1 MLTTSIALRIR
12 TRAAVIFAVILLVV
26 APVLRAGPHRASGAS
41 SAAPV
46 LEVTPLAIDFG
57 STACGSTTC
66 RQVILRNTGDSDLSV
81 ARIAVPGPFN
91 VDLQAPFSIAAGG
104 SRTLQICHVPAQGGR
119 VDSSQLV
126 IEGAGLAP
134 VAIPVRGRATR
145 PVLVADSAS
154 FTMPYLRAGY
164 SRSFYPTIRNVG
176 DLALNQVLVASVPPA
191 IRIVTL
197 PTTMSPDLSY
207 QMHVVVTTQTLGPG
221 QARFFLRYAP
231 CGTSE
236 DSVAITIR
244 WTATEQMI
252 LGGSCP
258 DTARPGSPMLFT
270 IRGDEIKAPPPD
282 RFRIDVSYDRLL
294 VMSEAGA
301 RGRADDVILRGMS
314 AEGFTNVSAKE
325 LYSGDT
331 ATLRI
336 EMSGGSSRVGSV
348 QGPILQVRL
357 TPLVGPSR
365 TARVWISGF
374 DYGTPYVTANL
385 GNPRSITLDSLCSYD
400 LRLLDAHVRSATILS
415 VAPSPIEPQ
424 SVVRVQVE
432 RAGRVRLVLRDLLG
446 REITMPAER
455 ELAEGAHILPIPEGL
470 SAHSVYILEV
480 RHPFGGDARMVV
492 TGGGCSR

>member
-12 TRAAVIFAVILLVV
+12 TGTALIGVFILLVV
-26 APVLRAGPHRASGAS
+26 APVLRAGSHGASGAS
-41 SAAPV
+41 TAAPV

-66 RQVILRNTGDSDLSV
+66 RQVTLRNTGDAELSLV
-81 ARIAVPGPFN
+81 RIAVPGPFT
-91 VDLQAPFSIAAGG
+91 VDLQAPFSIAAGD
-104 SRTLQICHVPAQGGR
+104 SRPLQICHAPSQGGR
-119 VDSSQLV
+119 IDSAQLV

-145 PVLVADSAS
+145 PVLVADSTS
-154 FTMPYLRAGY
+154 FTMPFLRAGY
-164 SRSFYPTIRNVG
+164 SRSFYPTIRNIG
-176 DLALNQVLVASVPPA
+176 DVALNQVRVASVPSA

-197 PTTMSPDLSY
+197 PTMMSPGLSY

-221 QARFFLRYAP
+221 QARFFVRYAP
-231 CGTSE
+231 CGTNE
-236 DSVAITIR
+236 DSVAVTIR

-270 IRGDEIKAPPPD
+270 IRGDEINAPPPD

-294 VMSEAGA
+294 MMSEAGA

-336 EMSGGSSRVGSV
+336 EMSGGSSRIGTAW
-348 QGPILQVRL
+348 GPILQVRL
-357 TPLVGPSR
+357 TPLVGPAR

-374 DYGTPYVTANL
+374 DYGTPYVKADL
-385 GNPRSITLDSLCSYD
+385 GNARSITLDSLCSFD

-432 RAGRVRLVLRDLLG
+432 RAGPVRLVLRDLLG
-446 REITMPAER
+446 REIALPAER
-455 ELAEGAHILPIPEGL
+455 ELAEGAHIVPIPEGL
-470 SAHSVYILEV
+470 TSHSVYILEV
-480 RHPFGGDARMVV
+480 QHPSGGDARMVV
-492 TGGGCSR
+492 TGGGWSR